1 MRPGIS
7 LAELS
12 HAGIVPTPEEAIA
25 IAQQLIK
32 TRAGHDGAEP
42 ARPPFGPPTP
52 ANVYVAADGTVSC
65 AGCDAAL
72 ATFEVAIFLESI
84 LPSGVR
90 VPGGLRYTLARALL
104 DVDAP
109 PYGSL
114 EDFSHAL
121 ARYERADRRQ
131 VVRGLVGRASRAR
144 ATGGLSV
151 VRRPRAAAVGLAEL
165 KRQLDDKA
173 DSPFPVCDLA
183 IDVSSRSAGWTR
195 RRPSGLLPLATGL
208 AVGLV
213 LISVGEILHSGRTPR
228 AVSVKATI
236 PTTLPSTTLTTLPT
250 TLPTTRPTTLTTTLT
265 TTLPGAVEPGLSGHD
280 SVRAVS
286 PHAAAPRVAEARHKP
301 ETRRVARE
309 TPAGPRSAPSHGK
322 ASFFSRFFSKR
333 IAIRAVPL

>member
-1 MRPGIS
+1 M
-7 LAELS
+7 
-12 HAGIVPTPEEAIA
+12 
-25 IAQQLIK
+25 QQLIK
-32 TRAGHDGAEP
+32 TRAGHDGTEA

-72 ATFEVAIFLESI
+72 ATFEAAIFLESI

-90 VPGGLRYTLARALL
+90 VPGGLRYSLARALL

-109 PYGSL
+109 PYDSL

-121 ARYERADRRQ
+121 ARYERADRGQ

-151 VRRPRAAAVGLAEL
+151 VRRPRAAAVGLAEF
-165 KRQLDDKA
+165 RPPLDNLT
-173 DSPFPVCDLA
+173 DSPIPVCDLA
-183 IDVSSRSAGWTR
+183 IDVSSRSAGGMR
-195 RRPSGLLPLATGL
+195 RRPSGLVPLATGL

-213 LISVGEILHSGRTPR
+213 LISVGEILHSRRTPQ
-228 AVSVKATI
+228 AVSVNANI
-236 PTTLPSTTLTTLPT
+236 PTTLPSTTLTTVPT
-250 TLPTTRPTTLTTTLT
+250 TLPTTLSTTLTTTLAS
-265 TTLPGAVEPGLSGHD
+265 GAVEPAQSGQD

-286 PHAAAPRVAEARHKP
+286 RNAAAPRVAEARHKP
-301 ETRRVARE
+301 ETRRVAHE
-309 TPAGPRSAPSHGK
+309 TPAGPRSAPGHRK